1 MDLKADQTQLRNELI
16 KQKISQQHREQKN
29 TEKTGN
35 SERDTDMWDNG
46 EKSSKCIIGI

>member
-35 SERDTDMWDNG
+35 SERDTD
-46 EKSSKCIIGI
+46 CGIMGKNLVNV